1 MSFPRYEAYKD
12 SGVEWLGEVPEHW
25 EVCRITHHLQSI
37 VDYRG
42 RTPQKDDF
50 GVFLVTAKNIRDGTI
65 DYETSQEFITE
76 KAYQEVIQRGQP
88 SIGDVV
94 FTTEAPLGQVA
105 NLDRDDIALAQRV
118 IKFSGIPRVVD
129 NYFLKYWIMGSICQS
144 ELESLA
150 TGSTALGIKGSKV
163 NQLHFCLPSYLEQT
177 QIARFLDR
185 ETARIDALIAEQ
197 ERLIE
202 LLKEK
207 RQAVI
212 SHAVTKGLDPT
223 APMKD
228 SGVEWLGEV
237 PQHWNVKQLKHIV
250 DPATSITYGIVQAG
264 PEVEN
269 GIPYIKTSDMAGDEL
284 PLIGYCRTS
293 PAIDASYQRSKVSAG
308 DIVVAIRATVG
319 KCLPVPSE
327 LEGANLT
334 QGTAKVSPGDSV
346 LADYLLLAM
355 RAEAAQAY
363 FGFMSK
369 GATFKEI
376 TLDALRRT
384 PFALPPLSEQLHI
397 ATGLKSILG
406 NCETLISEA
415 ITTKSLL
422 SERRSALIS
431 AAVTGKIDVR
441 GWQASASDSSVPK
454 MEIANG

>member
-1 MSFPRYEAYKD
+1 MSFPRYKAYKD

-76 KAYQEVIQRGQP
+76 KAYQEVIQRGRP

-118 IKFSGIPRVVD
+118 IKFSGIPRVAD

-163 NQLHFCLPSYLEQT
+163 NQLHFCMPPFLEQT
-177 QIARFLDR
+177 QIAHFLDR

-223 APMKD
+223 VPMKD

-237 PQHWNVKQLKHIV
+237 PEQWEVCRITHYLKSVV
-250 DPATSITYGIVQAG
+250 DYRGRTPKKDDHGIFLVTAKNIRNGLIDYEASQEYITEEAYKEVIQRGK
-264 PEVEN
+264 PEVNDVVFTTEAPLGQVAN
-269 GIPYIKTSDMAGDEL
+269 LDRNDIALAQRVIKFSGEDNILDNHFLKYWIMGNLCQSELNSLATGSTALGIKG
-284 PLIGYCRTS
+284 
-293 PAIDASYQRSKVSAG
+293 SKINQLSF
-308 DIVVAIRATVG
+308 
-319 KCLPVPSE
+319 CLP
-327 LEGANLT
+327 
-334 QGTAKVSPGDSV
+334 
-346 LADYLLLAM
+346 
-355 RAEAAQAY
+355 
-363 FGFMSK
+363 
-369 GATFKEI
+369 
-376 TLDALRRT
+376 
-384 PFALPPLSEQLHI
+384 PFSEQLKI
-397 ATGLKSILG
+397 VNWLG
-406 NCETLISEA
+406 RQNKNIDALIEQA
-415 ITTKSLL
+415 QNGVYLL
-422 SERRSALIS
+422 QERRSALIS

-441 GWQASASDSSVPK
+441 GWQAPTSTSPVDC
-454 MEIANG
+454 

>member
-25 EVCRITHHLQSI
+25 STTKLCFLTEKIGDGIHATPEYVDESSYYFINGNNLIDGCILTSNSTRCVSESEFEKYDLKLGPNTLLLSI
-37 VDYRG
+37 
-42 RTPQKDDF
+42 
-50 GVFLVTAKNIRDGTI
+50 NGTI
-65 DYETSQEFITE
+65 GNVAFYNNE
-76 KAYQEVIQRGQP
+76 KVVLGKSAAYINCDKGLSKSFLYFFLKSESSEKYFFREVTG
-88 SIGDVV
+88 
-94 FTTEAPLGQVA
+94 TTIA
-105 NLDRDDIALAQRV
+105 NLSLKSIRNL
-118 IKFSGIPRVVD
+118 VVPVPSQ
-129 NYFLKYWIMGSICQS
+129 NEQ
-144 ELESLA
+144 
-150 TGSTALGIKGSKV
+150 
-163 NQLHFCLPSYLEQT
+163 QLV
-177 QIARFLDR
+177 ARFLDH

>member
-197 ERLIE
+197 KRLIE

-237 PQHWNVKQLKHIV
+237 PKHWGITKLKYAVSQCGGSTPSKENLDYWNGHIPWITPKDMKREFIGDSIDHISDVAIEETNLSILPEKVVLIVVRGMILAHSVPVALTTAPTTINQDMKAMIAKDVVMPEYLLILFQGMKDAIFGFVDNSAHGTKKIEWERFENVSIPLPGETEQREIV
-250 DPATSITYGIVQAG
+250 IAVTKRRSRI
-264 PEVEN
+264 
-269 GIPYIKTSDMAGDEL
+269 DEL
-284 PLIGYCRTS
+284 S
-293 PAIDASYQRSKVSAG
+293 
-308 DIVVAIRATVG
+308 
-319 KCLPVPSE
+319 
-327 LEGANLT
+327 LEVDKALT
-334 QGTAKVSPGDSV
+334 
-346 LADYLLLAM
+346 
-355 RAEAAQAY
+355 
-363 FGFMSK
+363 
-369 GATFKEI
+369 
-376 TLDALRRT
+376 TL
-384 PFALPPLSEQLHI
+384 
-397 ATGLKSILG
+397 
-406 NCETLISEA
+406 N
-415 ITTKSLL
+415 
-422 SERRSALIS
+422 ERRSALIS
-431 AAVTGKIDVR
+431 AAVTGKIDIR
-441 GWQASASDSSVPK
+441 GWQTPTNASPT
-454 MEIANG
+454 NC